1 MGVRFECLI
10 FGQFSFSHQKIV
22 SYLPPFVFAYHQFAV
37 QVYVWSSG
45 ELLFAQHPIVITK
58 NNSIS
63 INSNCRLP
71 QELYWVMI
79 NTIDQSLCYKLW
91 SSKSEAGST
100 ITHVMRIIIF
110 GLVNS

>member
-1 MGVRFECLI
+1 MGFRFECLI

-22 SYLPPFVFAYHQFAV
+22 SYHRLPHSSLRIISLL
-37 QVYVWSSG
+37 VYVWSSV
-45 ELLFAQHPIVITK
+45 ELLFAQHPLVITK